1 MGADLTEEKKKT
13 RSVSFREGGLRP
25 LQQRS
30 KPCGER
36 EAAGENCKQEAKDIF
51 YTLTHTETKHTQ
63 KKEKNEN

>member
-1 MGADLTEEKKKT
+1 M
-13 RSVSFREGGLRP
+13 
-25 LQQRS
+25 QQRS

-63 KKEKNEN
+63 KRRKMKIKGVVHPLTVQSETART